1 MSKRSSKAA
10 PAPRRSKTRKGT
22 RSTAAAPRVSR
33 RARAARQVGMN
44 ARAVRIAAEVV
55 AAAALLG
62 GLVLAASAQ
71 GSYSAGVIVGL
82 VALGLL
88 AGLGL
93 VTALRPDAVIR
104 RVNRLARR

>member
-1 MSKRSSKAA
+1 MSKHSRKAT
-10 PAPRRSKTRKGT
+10 PPPRAKTRKST
-22 RSTAAAPRVSR
+22 RSTT
-33 RARAARQVGMN
+33 RAARQVGMN

-62 GLVLAASAQ
+62 GIVLAASAQ

-93 VTALRPDAVIR
+93 VTALRPAEVIR